1 MEQEKIMTI
10 HCASCGAPAQYD
22 IVKQNYHC
30 PNCGEDTGTEI
41 PLKKLRE
48 FRSLTKTLLEQELPD
63 SQTVACECPNCGAR
77 VIVKEH
83 EVTETCIFCQ
93 SKILRSNVQMREGFP
108 EMLIPFRL
116 NRKQAEQ
123 QLDEWIEKHSDKK
136 ESEILKENRKKLK
149 GIYLPYELIR
159 GPIRFE
165 VARDNSD
172 RRYTCGGFL
181 EHVAVNVTER
191 CNNLLLNGM
200 EPFLWEDLEPFQ
212 FGYIAGHA
220 AEVPTADG
228 VELRRRVFEEV
239 AEEYRPTVERT
250 MQTTGLSLYPSTDAL
265 LRLPAFLPVYFLD
278 CGDVQAA
285 VNGQTGKVS
294 VLAAKETRTYPWVIE
309 PLLGTLAVMLFFFF
323 VFRNYGGVPM
333 DPKELFEL
341 VGMAGLLAALI
352 LFTIFSKGRE
362 ARVRR
367 KIYKSISEKEKKNPG
382 ETMEPVFFEQ
392 IQGQEIPVRL
402 GFYSGGRMVKIA
414 LILLLTNLSP
424 SILAWLFTAVSCIGT
439 GDWALLGQLDYSYNM
454 VWLCLALPVSV
465 VGFVVFGRIEIYDSP
480 VIFRILEN
488 GGRKRIRVKK
498 ENRKPLHMRW
508 RTVRNTIG
516 NWAFPLLIVLPLYAM
531 TVYMIMNPYP

>member
-63 SQTVACECPNCGAR
+63 SQTIACECPNCGAR

-108 EMLIPFRL
+108 EMVIPFRL

-123 QLDEWIEKHSDKK
+123 QLDEWVEKHSDKK

-159 GPIRFE
+159 GPIRFN

-200 EPFLWEDLEPFQ
+200 EPFLWEELEPFQ

-228 VELRRRVFEEV
+228 EELRRRVFEEV

-250 MQTTGLSLYPSTDAL
+250 MQTTGLSLSPATDAL
-265 LRLPAFLPVYFLD
+265 LRMPAFLPVYFLD

-294 VLAAKETRTYPWVIE
+294 VLAAKETKTYPWVIE
-309 PLLGTLAVMLFFFF
+309 PLLGTLAVMIFIFFA
-323 VFRNYGGVPM
+323 FRNYGGVPM

-367 KIYKSISEKEKKNPG
+367 KIYKSISEEEKKNPG

-439 GDWALLGQLDYSYNM
+439 GDLALLGQLDYSYHV
-454 VWLCLALPVSV
+454 VWLCLSLPVSV
-465 VGFVVFGRIEIYDSP
+465 AGFVVFGRIEIYDSP

-498 ENRKPLHMRW
+498 ENKKTLHMRW

-516 NWAFPLLIVLPLYAM
+516 NWAFPFLIVLPLYAM

>member
-63 SQTVACECPNCGAR
+63 SQTIACECPNCGAR

-108 EMLIPFRL
+108 EMVIPFRL
-116 NRKQAEQ
+116 NRKQAEK
-123 QLDEWIEKHSDKK
+123 QLDEWVEKHSDKK

-159 GPIRFE
+159 GPIRFN

-228 VELRRRVFEEV
+228 EELRRRVFEEV

-250 MQTTGLSLYPSTDAL
+250 MQTTGLSLSPSTDAL
-265 LRLPAFLPVYFLD
+265 LRMPAFLPVYFLD

-294 VLAAKETRTYPWVIE
+294 VLAAKETRTYPWVME
-309 PLLGTLAVMLFFFF
+309 PLLGTLAVMIFIFF

-341 VGMAGLLAALI
+341 VGMAGLVAALI

-367 KIYKSISEKEKKNPG
+367 KISKNISEEKNKNSN
-382 ETMEPVFFEQ
+382 ETMKPVFFEQ
-392 IQGQEIPVRL
+392 IEGQEIPVQL
-402 GFYSGGRMVKIA
+402 GFYSGGRIA
-414 LILLLTNLSP
+414 RITLILLLINLSP
-424 SILAWLFTAVSCIGT
+424 GMLAWLFTAVSCIET
-439 GDWALLGQLDYSYNM
+439 GDWTLLGQLDYSYNV
-454 VWLCLALPVSV
+454 VWLCLSLPVSMA
-465 VGFVVFGRIEIYDSP
+465 GFAVFGRIEIYDSP

-488 GGRKRIRVKK
+488 GGRKRLRVKK
-498 ENRKPLHMRW
+498 ENKKTLHMRW
-508 RTVRNTIG
+508 RTVRNTMG
-516 NWAFPLLIVLPLYAM
+516 NWALPFLIVLPLYAM